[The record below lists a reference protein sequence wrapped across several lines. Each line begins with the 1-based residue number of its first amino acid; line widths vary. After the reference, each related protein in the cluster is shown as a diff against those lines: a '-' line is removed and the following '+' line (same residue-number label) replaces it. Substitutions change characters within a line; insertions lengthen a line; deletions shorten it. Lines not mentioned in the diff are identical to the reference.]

1 MILDFRFRILDFLK
15 RQWRLALPI
24 GAVALAFLV
33 VFPYYTWKTAI
44 RRAAQAELLN
54 QQQAG
59 EIAALR
65 AGAVARE
72 AQATAR
78 DGRIKELAGE
88 VEKSAV
94 RSRQLAAELAAAKG
108 AAAVEQARIKAL
120 PAEQVGP
127 ELQKTV
133 PTAGVLRFAQ
143 DDSEGARRV
152 LEIVADRD
160 GCREQSL
167 MKDQQLQ
174 NCEEQKSGVRSQNS
188 ELLQQTQE
196 LKTAL
201 DLEKRAF
208 DKRDDLAK
216 VQVSA
221 AKGSWLG
228 RIASKA
234 KWFVVGVGAGAVAGA
249 VAAR

>member
-94 RSRQLAAELAAAKG
+94 RSRQLAAELAAAKA

-152 LEIVADRD
+152 LEIIGQRD
-160 GCREQSL
+160 SCREQSAL
-167 MKDQQLQ
+167 QDQQLA
-174 NCEEQKSGVRSQNS
+174 NCEDRNSLFEVQRS
-188 ELLQQTQE
+188 ELLFQVRD
-196 LKTAL
+196 LKQAL

-208 DKRDDLAK
+208 EQRDDLAK
-216 VQVSA
+216 KQVKA
-221 AKGSWLG
+221 AGGTWVHRAWNRVKFPLG
-228 RIASKA
+228 IGIG
-234 KWFVVGVGAGAVAGA
+234 VVITAVAT
-249 VAAR
+249 R